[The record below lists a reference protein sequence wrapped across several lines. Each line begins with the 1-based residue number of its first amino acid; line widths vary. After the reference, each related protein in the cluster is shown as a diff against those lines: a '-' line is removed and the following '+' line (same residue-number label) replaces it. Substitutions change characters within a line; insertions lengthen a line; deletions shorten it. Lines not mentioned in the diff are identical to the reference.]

1 MILPPIP
8 TPFDRE
14 GRLDEE
20 AFRELAQALEPLV
33 DGLLVY
39 GSNGE
44 GVHLTPEER
53 ARGLRALRPRK
64 PFLVGLMEE
73 TLPQAEGALLEA
85 KAAGAMAL
93 LATPPRYYHGSL
105 GAGLLRY
112 YEALAEK
119 MPLFLYHVPQNTKVD
134 LPLEAVEALEM
145 LYRMVQK
152 GHAQA
157 RNLAEAQFAVAD
169 FLRTKAFMGIGPTTA
184 LPVVLAQT
192 ALPFQVGYAP
202 LPRVPGGAVPLSGA
216 VLVVLKGAGPEEARG
231 AVAFWRHFLEPKRQA
246 DWVRTTWYL
255 PLRRAAEA
263 ELKDFLQE
271 PERRAVFAQVE
282 AARPWSQDPELV
294 VWYGYL
300 EDRKSTR
307 LNSSHRL

>member
-14 GRLDEE
+14 GRLDLG
-20 AFRELAQALEPLV
+20 AFRELAAALEPLV

-53 ARGLRALRPRK
+53 ARGLRALRPKK

-119 MPLFLYHVPQNTKVD
+119 MPLFLYHMPQNTKVD
-134 LPLEAVEALEM
+134 LPLEAVEALAPHPNVLGIKDSSGDLSRLAFYQARLREFRV
-145 LYRMVQK
+145 YT
-152 GHAQA
+152 GHAPTFLGA
-157 RNLAEAQFAVAD
+157 LALGAEGGILAAANLAPRAYRALLDHFRGGRLAEAQELQKKLFPLGDLLAKGGVPLLKQA
-169 FLRTKAFMGIGPTTA
+169 LRHLGLPAGYPRPPYPAESPLWERF
-184 LPVVLAQT
+184 LPVLEGLKEEGWVL
-192 ALPFQVGYAP
+192 
-202 LPRVPGGAVPLSGA
+202 
-216 VLVVLKGAGPEEARG
+216 
-231 AVAFWRHFLEPKRQA
+231 
-246 DWVRTTWYL
+246 
-255 PLRRAAEA
+255 
-263 ELKDFLQE
+263 
-271 PERRAVFAQVE
+271 
-282 AARPWSQDPELV
+282 
-294 VWYGYL
+294 
-300 EDRKSTR
+300 
-307 LNSSHRL
+307 

>member
-134 LPLEAVEALEM
+134 LPLEAVEALAPHPNVLGIKDSSGDLSRIAFYQARLQEFRV
-145 LYRMVQK
+145 YT
-152 GHAQA
+152 GHAPTFLGA
-157 RNLAEAQFAVAD
+157 LALGAEGGILAAANLAPRAYRALLDHFREGRLAEAQELQKKLFPLGDLLAKGGVPLLKQA
-169 FLRTKAFMGIGPTTA
+169 LRHLGLPAGYPRPPYPAESPLRERF
-184 LPVVLAQT
+184 LPVLEGLKEEGWVL
-192 ALPFQVGYAP
+192 
-202 LPRVPGGAVPLSGA
+202 
-216 VLVVLKGAGPEEARG
+216 
-231 AVAFWRHFLEPKRQA
+231 
-246 DWVRTTWYL
+246 
-255 PLRRAAEA
+255 
-263 ELKDFLQE
+263 
-271 PERRAVFAQVE
+271 
-282 AARPWSQDPELV
+282 
-294 VWYGYL
+294 
-300 EDRKSTR
+300 
-307 LNSSHRL
+307 

>member
-14 GRLDEE
+14 GRLDLG
-20 AFRELAQALEPLV
+20 AFRELAAALEPLV

-53 ARGLRALRPRK
+53 ARGLRALRPKK

-105 GAGLLRY
+105 RAGLLRY

-119 MPLFLYHVPQNTKVD
+119 MPLFLYHMPQNTKVD
-134 LPLEAVEALEM
+134 LPLEAVEALAPHPNVLGIKDSSGDLSRLAFYQARLREFRV
-145 LYRMVQK
+145 YT
-152 GHAQA
+152 GHAPTFLGA
-157 RNLAEAQFAVAD
+157 LALGAEGGILAAANLAPRAYRALLDHFRQGRLADAQ
-169 FLRTKAFMGIGPTTA
+169 A
-184 LPVVLAQT
+184 LQKKLFPLGDLLAK
-192 ALPFQVGYAP
+192 
-202 LPRVPGGAVPLSGA
+202 GGVPLLKQALRHLGLPAGYPRPPYPAESPLWERFRP
-216 VLVVLKGAGPEEARG
+216 VLERLKEEGWVL
-231 AVAFWRHFLEPKRQA
+231 
-246 DWVRTTWYL
+246 
-255 PLRRAAEA
+255 
-263 ELKDFLQE
+263 
-271 PERRAVFAQVE
+271 
-282 AARPWSQDPELV
+282 
-294 VWYGYL
+294 
-300 EDRKSTR
+300 
-307 LNSSHRL
+307 

>member
-14 GRLDEE
+14 GRLDLG

-73 TLPQAEGALLEA
+73 TLPQAQRALLEA
-85 KAAGAMAL
+85 QEAGALAL

-134 LPLEAVEALEM
+134 LPLEAVEALAPHPNVLGIKDSSGDLSRIAFYQARLREFRV
-145 LYRMVQK
+145 YT
-152 GHAQA
+152 GHAPTFLGA
-157 RNLAEAQFAVAD
+157 LALGAEGGILAAANLAPRAYRALLDHFRGGRLAEAQELQKKLFPLGDLLAKGGVPLLKQA
-169 FLRTKAFMGIGPTTA
+169 LRHLGLPAGYPRPPYPAESPLWERF
-184 LPVVLAQT
+184 LPVLE
-192 ALPFQVGYAP
+192 
-202 LPRVPGGAVPLSGA
+202 S
-216 VLVVLKGAGPEEARG
+216 LKEEG
-231 AVAFWRHFLEPKRQA
+231 WIL
-246 DWVRTTWYL
+246 
-255 PLRRAAEA
+255 
-263 ELKDFLQE
+263 
-271 PERRAVFAQVE
+271 
-282 AARPWSQDPELV
+282 
-294 VWYGYL
+294 
-300 EDRKSTR
+300 
-307 LNSSHRL
+307 

>member
-20 AFRELAQALEPLV
+20 AFRELAQALEPLA

-53 ARGLRALRPRK
+53 ARGLRALRPKK

-119 MPLFLYHVPQNTKVD
+119 MPLFLYHMPQNTKVD
-134 LPLEAVEALEM
+134 LPLEAVEALAPHPNVLGIKDSSGDLSRLAFYQARLREFRV
-145 LYRMVQK
+145 YT
-152 GHAQA
+152 GHAPTFLGALALGAEGGILAAANLAPRAYRALLDHFRQG
-157 RNLAEAQFAVAD
+157 RLAEAQELQKKLFPLGD
-169 FLRTKAFMGIGPTTA
+169 L
-184 LPVVLAQT
+184 LAK
-192 ALPFQVGYAP
+192 
-202 LPRVPGGAVPLSGA
+202 GGVPLLKQALRHLGLPAGYPRPPYPAESPLWERFRP
-216 VLVVLKGAGPEEARG
+216 VLERLKEEGWVL
-231 AVAFWRHFLEPKRQA
+231 
-246 DWVRTTWYL
+246 
-255 PLRRAAEA
+255 
-263 ELKDFLQE
+263 
-271 PERRAVFAQVE
+271 
-282 AARPWSQDPELV
+282 
-294 VWYGYL
+294 
-300 EDRKSTR
+300 
-307 LNSSHRL
+307 

>member
-14 GRLDEE
+14 GRLDLG
-20 AFRELAQALEPLV
+20 AFRELAAALEPLV

-53 ARGLRALRPRK
+53 ARGLRALRPKK

-119 MPLFLYHVPQNTKVD
+119 MPLFLYHMPQNTKVD
-134 LPLEAVEALEM
+134 LPLEAVEALAPHPNVLGIKDSSGDLSRLAFYQARLREFRV
-145 LYRMVQK
+145 YT
-152 GHAQA
+152 GHAPTFLGA
-157 RNLAEAQFAVAD
+157 LALGAEGGILAAANLAPRAYRALLDHFRGGRLAEAQALQKKLFPLGDLLAKGGVPLLKQA
-169 FLRTKAFMGIGPTTA
+169 LRHLGLPAGYPRPPYPAESPLWERF
-184 LPVVLAQT
+184 LPVLEGLKEEGWVL
-192 ALPFQVGYAP
+192 
-202 LPRVPGGAVPLSGA
+202 
-216 VLVVLKGAGPEEARG
+216 
-231 AVAFWRHFLEPKRQA
+231 
-246 DWVRTTWYL
+246 
-255 PLRRAAEA
+255 
-263 ELKDFLQE
+263 
-271 PERRAVFAQVE
+271 
-282 AARPWSQDPELV
+282 
-294 VWYGYL
+294 
-300 EDRKSTR
+300 
-307 LNSSHRL
+307 

>member
-134 LPLEAVEALEM
+134 LPLEAVEALAPHPNV
-145 LYRMVQK
+145 LGIKDSSGDLSRIAFY
-152 GHAQA
+152 QA
-157 RNLAEAQFAVAD
+157 RLQEFRVYTGHDPTFLGALALGAEGGILAAANLAPRAYRALLDHFREGRLAEAQELQKKLFPLGDLLAKGGVPLLKQA
-169 FLRTKAFMGIGPTTA
+169 LRHLGLPAGYPRPPYPAESPLWERF
-184 LPVVLAQT
+184 LPVLEGLKEEGWVL
-192 ALPFQVGYAP
+192 
-202 LPRVPGGAVPLSGA
+202 
-216 VLVVLKGAGPEEARG
+216 
-231 AVAFWRHFLEPKRQA
+231 
-246 DWVRTTWYL
+246 
-255 PLRRAAEA
+255 
-263 ELKDFLQE
+263 
-271 PERRAVFAQVE
+271 
-282 AARPWSQDPELV
+282 
-294 VWYGYL
+294 
-300 EDRKSTR
+300 
-307 LNSSHRL
+307 

>member
-20 AFRELAQALEPLV
+20 AFRELAQALEPLA

-53 ARGLRALRPRK
+53 ARGLRALRPKK

-105 GAGLLRY
+105 GEGLLRY

-134 LPLEAVEALEM
+134 LPLEAVEALAPHPNVLGIKDSSGDLSRLAFYQARLREFRV
-145 LYRMVQK
+145 YT
-152 GHAQA
+152 GHAPTFLGALALGAEGGILAAANLAPRAYRALLDHFRQG
-157 RNLAEAQFAVAD
+157 RLAEAQALQKKLFPLGDLLAKGGVPLLKQA
-169 FLRTKAFMGIGPTTA
+169 LRHLGLPAGYPRPPYPAESPLWERF
-184 LPVVLAQT
+184 LPVLEGLKEEGWVL
-192 ALPFQVGYAP
+192 
-202 LPRVPGGAVPLSGA
+202 
-216 VLVVLKGAGPEEARG
+216 
-231 AVAFWRHFLEPKRQA
+231 
-246 DWVRTTWYL
+246 
-255 PLRRAAEA
+255 
-263 ELKDFLQE
+263 
-271 PERRAVFAQVE
+271 
-282 AARPWSQDPELV
+282 
-294 VWYGYL
+294 
-300 EDRKSTR
+300 
-307 LNSSHRL
+307 

>member
-20 AFRELAQALEPLV
+20 AFRELAQALEPLA

-53 ARGLRALRPRK
+53 ARGLRALRPKK

-119 MPLFLYHVPQNTKVD
+119 MPLFLYHMPQNTKVD
-134 LPLEAVEALEM
+134 LPLEAVEALAPHPNVLGIKDSSGDLSRLAFYQARLREFRV
-145 LYRMVQK
+145 YT
-152 GHAQA
+152 GHAPTFLGA
-157 RNLAEAQFAVAD
+157 LALGAEGGILAAANLAPRAYRALLDHFRGGRLAEAQALQKKLFPLGDLLAKGGVPLLKQA
-169 FLRTKAFMGIGPTTA
+169 LRHLGLPAGYPRPPYPAESPLWERF
-184 LPVVLAQT
+184 LPVLEGLKEEGWVL
-192 ALPFQVGYAP
+192 
-202 LPRVPGGAVPLSGA
+202 
-216 VLVVLKGAGPEEARG
+216 
-231 AVAFWRHFLEPKRQA
+231 
-246 DWVRTTWYL
+246 
-255 PLRRAAEA
+255 
-263 ELKDFLQE
+263 
-271 PERRAVFAQVE
+271 
-282 AARPWSQDPELV
+282 
-294 VWYGYL
+294 
-300 EDRKSTR
+300 
-307 LNSSHRL
+307 

>member
-14 GRLDEE
+14 GRLDLG
-20 AFRELAQALEPLV
+20 AFRELAAALEPLV

-53 ARGLRALRPRK
+53 ARGLRALRPKK

-105 GAGLLRY
+105 GEGLLRY

-119 MPLFLYHVPQNTKVD
+119 MPLFLYHMPQNTKVD
-134 LPLEAVEALEM
+134 LPLEAVEALAPHPNVLGIKDSSGDLSRLAFYQARLREFRV
-145 LYRMVQK
+145 YT
-152 GHAQA
+152 GHAPTFLGA
-157 RNLAEAQFAVAD
+157 LALGAEGGILAAANLAPRAYRALSDHFRQGRLADAQALQKKLFPLGDLLAKGGVPLLKQA
-169 FLRTKAFMGIGPTTA
+169 LRHLGLPAGYPRPPYPAESPLWERF
-184 LPVVLAQT
+184 LPVLEGLKEEGWVL
-192 ALPFQVGYAP
+192 
-202 LPRVPGGAVPLSGA
+202 
-216 VLVVLKGAGPEEARG
+216 
-231 AVAFWRHFLEPKRQA
+231 
-246 DWVRTTWYL
+246 
-255 PLRRAAEA
+255 
-263 ELKDFLQE
+263 
-271 PERRAVFAQVE
+271 
-282 AARPWSQDPELV
+282 
-294 VWYGYL
+294 
-300 EDRKSTR
+300 
-307 LNSSHRL
+307 

>member
-1 MILPPIP
+1 MILPPIL

-73 TLPQAEGALLEA
+73 TLPQAEGALLES

-119 MPLFLYHVPQNTKVD
+119 MPIFLYHVPQNTKVD
-134 LPLEAVEALEM
+134 LPLEAVEALAPHPNVLGIKDSSGDLSRIAFYQARLQEFRV
-145 LYRMVQK
+145 YT
-152 GHAQA
+152 GHAPTFLGA
-157 RNLAEAQFAVAD
+157 LALGAEGGILAAANLAPRAYRALLDHFREGRLAEAQELQKKLFPLGDLLAKGGVPLLKQA
-169 FLRTKAFMGIGPTTA
+169 LRHLGLPAGYPRPPYPAESPLWERF
-184 LPVVLAQT
+184 LPVLEGLKEEGCVL
-192 ALPFQVGYAP
+192 
-202 LPRVPGGAVPLSGA
+202 
-216 VLVVLKGAGPEEARG
+216 
-231 AVAFWRHFLEPKRQA
+231 
-246 DWVRTTWYL
+246 
-255 PLRRAAEA
+255 
-263 ELKDFLQE
+263 
-271 PERRAVFAQVE
+271 
-282 AARPWSQDPELV
+282 
-294 VWYGYL
+294 
-300 EDRKSTR
+300 
-307 LNSSHRL
+307 

>member
-134 LPLEAVEALEM
+134 LPLEAVEALAPHPNVLGIKDSSGDLSRIAFYQARLKEFRV
-145 LYRMVQK
+145 YT
-152 GHAQA
+152 GHAPTFLGA
-157 RNLAEAQFAVAD
+157 LALGAEGGILAAANLAPRAYRALLDHFREGRLAEAQELQKKLFPLGDLLAKGGVPLLKQA
-169 FLRTKAFMGIGPTTA
+169 LRHLGLPAGYPRPPYPAESPLWERF
-184 LPVVLAQT
+184 LPVLEGLKEEGWVL
-192 ALPFQVGYAP
+192 
-202 LPRVPGGAVPLSGA
+202 
-216 VLVVLKGAGPEEARG
+216 
-231 AVAFWRHFLEPKRQA
+231 
-246 DWVRTTWYL
+246 
-255 PLRRAAEA
+255 
-263 ELKDFLQE
+263 
-271 PERRAVFAQVE
+271 
-282 AARPWSQDPELV
+282 
-294 VWYGYL
+294 
-300 EDRKSTR
+300 
-307 LNSSHRL
+307 

>member
-53 ARGLRALRPRK
+53 ARGLRALRPKK

-73 TLPQAEGALLEA
+73 TLPQAEGAFLEA

-112 YEALAEK
+112 YEALAERA
-119 MPLFLYHVPQNTKVD
+119 PLFLYHVPQNTKVD
-134 LPLEAVEALEM
+134 LPLEAVEALAPHPNVLGIKDSSGDLSRLAFYQARLREFRV
-145 LYRMVQK
+145 YT
-152 GHAQA
+152 GHAPTFLGA
-157 RNLAEAQFAVAD
+157 LALGAEGGILAAANLAPRAYRALLDHFREGRLAEAQELQKKLFPLGDLLAKGGVPLLKQA
-169 FLRTKAFMGIGPTTA
+169 LRHLGLPAGYPRPPYPAESPLWERF
-184 LPVVLAQT
+184 LPVLEGLKEEGWVL
-192 ALPFQVGYAP
+192 
-202 LPRVPGGAVPLSGA
+202 
-216 VLVVLKGAGPEEARG
+216 
-231 AVAFWRHFLEPKRQA
+231 
-246 DWVRTTWYL
+246 
-255 PLRRAAEA
+255 
-263 ELKDFLQE
+263 
-271 PERRAVFAQVE
+271 
-282 AARPWSQDPELV
+282 
-294 VWYGYL
+294 
-300 EDRKSTR
+300 
-307 LNSSHRL
+307 

>member
-20 AFRELAQALEPLV
+20 AFRELAAALEPLV

-105 GAGLLRY
+105 GEGLLRY
-112 YEALAEK
+112 YEALAER
-119 MPLFLYHVPQNTKVD
+119 MPLYLYHVPQNTRVD
-134 LPLEAVEALEM
+134 LPLEAVEALARHPNVLGIKDSSGDLGRIAFYQARLREFRV
-145 LYRMVQK
+145 YT
-152 GHAQA
+152 GHAPTFLGA
-157 RNLAEAQFAVAD
+157 LALGAEGGILAAANLAPRAYRALLDHFRGGRLAEAQELQKKLFPLGDLLAKGGVPLLKQA
-169 FLRTKAFMGIGPTTA
+169 LRHLGLPAGYPRPPYPAESPLWGRL
-184 LPVVLAQT
+184 LPVLESLKEEGWVL
-192 ALPFQVGYAP
+192 
-202 LPRVPGGAVPLSGA
+202 
-216 VLVVLKGAGPEEARG
+216 
-231 AVAFWRHFLEPKRQA
+231 
-246 DWVRTTWYL
+246 
-255 PLRRAAEA
+255 
-263 ELKDFLQE
+263 
-271 PERRAVFAQVE
+271 
-282 AARPWSQDPELV
+282 
-294 VWYGYL
+294 
-300 EDRKSTR
+300 
-307 LNSSHRL
+307 

>member
-20 AFRELAQALEPLV
+20 AFRELAQALEPLA

-53 ARGLRALRPRK
+53 ARGLRALRPKK

-119 MPLFLYHVPQNTKVD
+119 MPLFLYHMPQNTKVD
-134 LPLEAVEALEM
+134 LPLEAVEALAPHPNVLGIKDSSGDLSRLAFYQARLREFRV
-145 LYRMVQK
+145 YT
-152 GHAQA
+152 GHAPTFLGA
-157 RNLAEAQFAVAD
+157 LALGAEGGILAAANLAPRAYRALLDHFRGGRLAEAQELQKKLFPLGDLLAKGGVPLLKQA
-169 FLRTKAFMGIGPTTA
+169 LRHLGLPAGYPRPPYPAESPLWERF
-184 LPVVLAQT
+184 LPVLEGLKEEGWVL
-192 ALPFQVGYAP
+192 
-202 LPRVPGGAVPLSGA
+202 
-216 VLVVLKGAGPEEARG
+216 
-231 AVAFWRHFLEPKRQA
+231 
-246 DWVRTTWYL
+246 
-255 PLRRAAEA
+255 
-263 ELKDFLQE
+263 
-271 PERRAVFAQVE
+271 
-282 AARPWSQDPELV
+282 
-294 VWYGYL
+294 
-300 EDRKSTR
+300 
-307 LNSSHRL
+307 

>member
-93 LATPPRYYHGSL
+93 LATPPRYHHGSL

-134 LPLEAVEALEM
+134 LPLEAVEALAPHPNVLGIKDSSGDLSRIAFYQARLREFRV
-145 LYRMVQK
+145 YT
-152 GHAQA
+152 GHAPTFLGA
-157 RNLAEAQFAVAD
+157 LALGAEGGILAAANLAPRAYRALLDHFREGRLAEAQELQKKLFPLGDLLAKGGVPLLKQA
-169 FLRTKAFMGIGPTTA
+169 LRHLGLPAGYPRPPYPAESPLWERF
-184 LPVVLAQT
+184 LPVLEGLNEEGWVL
-192 ALPFQVGYAP
+192 
-202 LPRVPGGAVPLSGA
+202 
-216 VLVVLKGAGPEEARG
+216 
-231 AVAFWRHFLEPKRQA
+231 
-246 DWVRTTWYL
+246 
-255 PLRRAAEA
+255 
-263 ELKDFLQE
+263 
-271 PERRAVFAQVE
+271 
-282 AARPWSQDPELV
+282 
-294 VWYGYL
+294 
-300 EDRKSTR
+300 
-307 LNSSHRL
+307 

>member
-20 AFRELAQALEPLV
+20 AFRELAQALEPLA

-53 ARGLRALRPRK
+53 ARGLRALRPKK

-134 LPLEAVEALEM
+134 LPLEAVEALAPHPNVLGIKDSSGDLSRLAFYQARLREFRV
-145 LYRMVQK
+145 YT
-152 GHAQA
+152 GHAPTFLGALALGAEGGILAAANLAPRAYRALLDHFRQG
-157 RNLAEAQFAVAD
+157 RLAEAQELQKKLFPLGD
-169 FLRTKAFMGIGPTTA
+169 L
-184 LPVVLAQT
+184 LAK
-192 ALPFQVGYAP
+192 
-202 LPRVPGGAVPLSGA
+202 GGVPLLKQALRHLGLPAGYPRPPYPAESPLWERFRP
-216 VLVVLKGAGPEEARG
+216 VLERLKEEGWVL
-231 AVAFWRHFLEPKRQA
+231 
-246 DWVRTTWYL
+246 
-255 PLRRAAEA
+255 
-263 ELKDFLQE
+263 
-271 PERRAVFAQVE
+271 
-282 AARPWSQDPELV
+282 
-294 VWYGYL
+294 
-300 EDRKSTR
+300 
-307 LNSSHRL
+307 